1 MTHTPSP
8 ADPGAMRFSD
18 TNVIRQVPGHRRRVR
33 AWASVLGGGAVVFV
47 AYLVG
52 VVWRVGRRI
61 DDRALRWAERLG
73 VGVAPEVHAV
83 LAYLSPAVVCVGVVA
98 VVVRRWRRGDQ
109 LEAATALALVAGSE
123 LIAQGLKL
131 LLPRTGGGTNTL
143 PSGHLTMIAAFVLVL
158 VLMAVARRRR
168 ILVVLGALAVTG
180 SAAGT
185 WVIGWHRPSDSLA
198 ACGVVALCWGATR
211 LVAETNRFRR
221 DEETP
226 VSGPPH
232 GPDDRPTV
240 PSMRPLARVQPPAT
254 TPSRPPR

>member
-1 MTHTPSP
+1 
-8 ADPGAMRFSD
+8 MRISHAG
-18 TNVIRQVPGHRRRVR
+18 VARHVPDHRRRTR
-33 AWASVLGGGAVVFV
+33 PWAGVLGGGGTVVL
-47 AYLVG
+47 AYLAG
-52 VVWRVGRRI
+52 VVWHIGRRI
-61 DDRALRWAERLG
+61 DDRALRRAERLG
-73 VGVAPEVHAV
+73 ADVAPQVHAG

-109 LEAATALALVAGSE
+109 RQAATALALVAGSE

-158 VLMAVARRRR
+158 VLTAVARRRR
-168 ILVVLGALAVTG
+168 ILVVLGALAVAG

-240 PSMRPLARVQPPAT
+240 PSMRPVARAQPPAT